1 MAWRSAVTN
10 SVFNQG
16 TGMASKLFITKSFS
30 SIDSEHQNSQLKRS
44 LGPWQLT
51 ALGVGGTIGTGI
63 FVLTGLEAALHAGP
77 AIVISFIIAGIA
89 CVFAGLCYAEFAA
102 MAPVSGSAYTYSYA
116 TLGEFAAWFIG
127 WDLLLE
133 YMFAAGT
140 VAVGW
145 ARYFMRLLEL
155 VGISLPG
162 SLTNAP
168 FESPDGIAIELTG
181 SILNMPAVAVTL
193 FVTWICYIGITQS
206 SLVNTVVVF
215 LKVAVICAIIGFGI
229 FYINVDN
236 WTPFIPENTGT
247 WGEFG
252 WSGILRA
259 SGVIFFAYIGFDA
272 VSTAAQEAKKP
283 SYDLPF
289 GLLVGLLICTLLY
302 ILMSATL
309 TGLLPYTLLND
320 AAPVAVALQAHP
332 GLQWLTPFV
341 VVGALAGLTSVVLVL
356 ILGQARILLAMSR
369 DGLLPPAFGKV
380 HEKFRTP
387 HIATLVTGCVAALMA
402 GLFPIGLLAELVS
415 IGTLLAFVMV
425 CASVLVLRY
434 TKPDVPRPFKTPMPW
449 FVCLSGMGFCSM
461 MALSLPL
468 DTWIRLVVWML
479 LGCIVYFTY
488 GRHHSVA
495 RKELAQQK

>member
-1 MAWRSAVTN
+1 
-10 SVFNQG
+10 
-16 TGMASKLFITKSFS
+16 MASKLLITKSFS
-30 SIDSEHQNSQLKRS
+30 SIESEHQNSQLKRA

-77 AIVISFIIAGIA
+77 AIAISFIIAGIG
-89 CVFAGLCYAEFAA
+89 CLFAGLCYAEFAA

-145 ARYFMRLLEL
+145 SRYFGTFLEMIG
-155 VGISLPG
+155 VHLPPG
-162 SLTNAP
+162 LTAAP
-168 FESPDGIAIELTG
+168 FASTDGLSIELTG
-181 SILNMPAVAVTL
+181 ALLNVPAVMVTL
-193 FVTWICYIGITQS
+193 LVTWICAIGISQS
-206 SLVNTVVVF
+206 SMVNTVIVF
-215 LKVAVICAIIGFGI
+215 LKVAIIIAIIGFGA
-229 FYINVDN
+229 FYIDFDN
-236 WTPFIPENTGT
+236 FTPFIPENTGT

-272 VSTAAQEAKKP
+272 VSTAAQEARKP
-283 SYDLPF
+283 SFDLPF
-289 GLLVGLLICTLLY
+289 GLLMGLAICTILY

-309 TGLLPYTLLND
+309 TGLVPYTQLND
-320 AAPVAVALQAHP
+320 AAPVAVALRAHE
-332 GLQWLTPFV
+332 GLNWLTPLV
-341 VVGALAGLTSVVLVL
+341 VFGALAGLTSVVLVL

-369 DGLLPPAFGKV
+369 DGLLPPAFGSV
-380 HEKFRTP
+380 HKDYKTP
-387 HIATLVTGCVAALMA
+387 YFATWVTGCVAALMA
-402 GLFPIGLLAELVS
+402 GLFPIGILAELVS
-415 IGTLLAFVMV
+415 IGTLVAFIMV
-425 CASVLVLRY
+425 CGSVLILRY
-434 TKPDVPRPFKTPMPW
+434 TRPELPRPFRVPAPW
-449 FVCLSGMGFCSM
+449 FVCLAGVFFCGM

-468 DTWIRLVVWML
+468 DTWLRLIIWML
-479 LGCIVYFTY
+479 IGCAVYFGY

-495 RKELAQQK
+495 RKEAAST

>member
-1 MAWRSAVTN
+1 
-10 SVFNQG
+10 
-16 TGMASKLFITKSFS
+16 MASKLFITKSFS
-30 SIDSEHQNSQLKRS
+30 SIEDEHQNSQLKRA

-63 FVLTGLEAALHAGP
+63 FVLTGLEAAVHAGP
-77 AIVISFIIAGIA
+77 AIAISFIIAGIG
-89 CVFAGLCYAEFAA
+89 CLFAGLCYAEFAA

-145 ARYFMRLLEL
+145 SRYFAAFLEM
-155 VGISLPG
+155 VGLQLPPA
-162 SLTNAP
+162 LTAAP
-168 FESPDGIAIELTG
+168 FASPDGLSIELTG
-181 SILNMPAVAVTL
+181 AFLNIPAMLVTL
-193 FVTWICYIGITQS
+193 FVTWICYIGISQTS
-206 SLVNTVVVF
+206 AVNTVVVF
-215 LKVAVICAIIGFGI
+215 LKVAIICAIIGFGG
-229 FYINVDN
+229 FYIDPDN

-272 VSTAAQEAKKP
+272 VSTAAQEARKP
-283 SYDLPF
+283 SFDLPF
-289 GLLVGLLICTLLY
+289 GLLMGLFICTLLY
-302 ILMSATL
+302 ILMSSTL
-309 TGLLPYTLLND
+309 TGLLPYTELND
-320 AAPVAVALQAHP
+320 AAPVAVALQAHE
-332 GLQWLTPFV
+332 GLQWLTPWV
-341 VVGALAGLTSVVLVL
+341 VFGALAGLTSVVLVL

-369 DGLLPPAFGKV
+369 DGLLPAMFGKV
-380 HEKFRTP
+380 HKEYKTP
-387 HIATLVTGCVAALMA
+387 HVATLITGLVASLMA
-402 GLFPIGLLAELVS
+402 GLFPIGILAELVS
-415 IGTLLAFVMV
+415 IGTLVAFIMV

-434 TKPDVPRPFKTPMPW
+434 TRPELKRPFRVPFPW
-449 FVCLSGMGFCSM
+449 FVCLAGVFFCSL

-468 DTWIRLVVWML
+468 DTWLRLIIWML
-479 LGCIVYFTY
+479 IGTAVYFCY

-495 RKELAQQK
+495 RKALQDSPVRAQ